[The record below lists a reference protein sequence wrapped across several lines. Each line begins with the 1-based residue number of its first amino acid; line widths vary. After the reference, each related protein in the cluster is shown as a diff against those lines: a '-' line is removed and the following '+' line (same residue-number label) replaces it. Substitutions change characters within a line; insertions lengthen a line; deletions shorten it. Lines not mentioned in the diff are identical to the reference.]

1 MPTYFEGDIVI
12 AGISGRLPESS
23 NIEEFKENLM
33 NGTDMVTEDDRRWKP
48 GLYGLPSRFG
58 KLKDLHSFD
67 ASFFKISPKQ
77 AHIMDPQMRIMLEVT
92 FEALIDAG
100 INPSTLKK
108 SHTGVFIGVYTSDA
122 NDFWKRKPESHEWF
136 RSSKGMIANR
146 ISYTFDLIGPSFLV
160 DTLCSSSLTAM
171 HQAIL
176 AIRSGECDAAIV
188 GGLNLVLDPVNS
200 LHYHHMNILSTDG
213 KCKSFDI
220 SADGYVRSE
229 AVVAIYLQKMTDAR
243 RVYATV
249 MNTAINMDGYKPEGI
264 MHPSGDMQ
272 YMMLQK
278 MYNEVNIDPKNVVY
292 VEAHGTGTKA
302 GDLGELDAIDK
313 LFCKDRKT
321 PLLIGSVKSNMG
333 HAEAASGLSGIA
345 KVLIAMETGVI
356 PANLHFAVPN
366 PNICALTEGRIRVID
381 KATPWNGGLVGI
393 SSFGIGGTNS
403 HVILRSNS
411 KVKVSL
417 DHAVETRLPKLV
429 AVSGRTKEAV
439 QIILNKANE
448 HQQNNEFLS
457 LLYSLHSDNISEHN
471 IRGYEILAYDSTREI
486 VEANYDEKRPV
497 WFIFS
502 GINSQWPGMGR
513 ELLHIETCQRSLQ
526 RCADVLKE
534 HDVDLMNIIIN
545 GTDETYENVLVA
557 TVSIVAI
564 QIALIDMLIFM
575 DVRPDGII
583 GHSLG
588 EISCSYADGAFTLEQ
603 TILAAYYRGKSIIE
617 SDLEPGAMAVVNL
630 NWEKVKKM
638 SLTDITPACHNSAD
652 LVTISGSPTSVKK
665 FVEEL
670 KSKNIFAKMINCCG
684 VAYHS
689 KYIVPV
695 KSKFRASLDMIVPK
709 PKQRST
715 RWISSSVPEAAWD
728 SPLAQ
733 FCSPDYHVNNML
745 SPVLFQEAIAH
756 IPKNA
761 ITIEIA
767 PHCLLQTILRK
778 SLPST
783 VINIGLQKLNHS
795 NNLIFLLSN
804 VGKMYIGGAQPDIAK
819 LYPSVSF
826 PVSRGTPM
834 IGSLV
839 KWDHSATWQIPD
851 FKHKSKESSEEHV
864 IEINLSSKTDA
875 YLTGHKIDGRFVYPG
890 GSYILMVWQLF
901 AKLHDTHF
909 EQLPVVFENIWLQ
922 RITFLP
928 ENKTIKFLI
937 KLIEETGDFVIL
949 EANTIV
955 ASGNI
960 RIAEI
965 IEKNQ
970 LNLPS
975 LPMPSTK
982 LLLNTEDMYR
992 ELRLRGYEHSG
1003 IFKGLKCC
1011 DISFTVGELHWFNEW
1026 SSYIDNMF
1034 QFKLLS
1040 NDRKLVYGSK
1050 CRYTMINPILHKRMV
1065 NELPKNGGLPIYHYK
1080 NVNIVISGG
1089 IEIRDMKCTAPQRL
1103 QKTTKPKYERYVFV
1117 PYENSSSL
1125 VLKDPKTEKIHILT
1139 VLLQTVCENITTSR
1153 IKAVE
1158 IADNRAAERLLAPLV
1173 HDILSCEPLVTVDLQ
1188 VAVSSAS
1195 DYTISFNQTDININV
1210 IKWDVNDTFPAQNM
1224 HLIIAAE
1231 VLSGRSCFVL
1241 KNLAAT
1247 LSSNCFILLEETG
1260 IFDLTIALKEAHLML
1275 IGKQIDSSGKSYFLL
1290 RKRKVRKEPILIEIT
1305 ENDFSWLANAKA
1317 ALSKFDSENQDV
1329 LFVSQSEEL
1338 LGLIGF
1344 VHCIRRE
1351 VANVRY
1357 IYIQDSNA
1365 PKFDLFSQF
1374 YAKQLEKELMANVFK
1389 GGQWGSYR
1397 HLQLDQ
1403 HIYVELEHAY
1413 VDTLTTGNLNSLEWI
1428 QSPLTYCQTKYP
1440 NTLCSV
1446 YYASLNFRDILLATG
1461 KLSMD
1466 ALSSLGLVTEDYVL
1480 GLEFS
1485 GRDANGCRVM
1495 GLTKSRGLTTTV
1507 LPDSDFLWKVPE
1519 EWTLEQA
1526 ATIPFAYVI
1535 SYYALFVRGR
1545 LKAGKNVLIHSGA
1558 GAVGLAAINIALH
1571 AGCTV
1576 FATVGTEE
1584 KRLYLKKT
1592 FSQLT
1597 DKHIGNSRDTSFE
1610 QLILDETQGCG
1621 VDVVLNS
1628 LSEKKLHAS
1637 VRCLAKNGRFLD
1649 IGKYDMLNGNRIDMS
1664 IFLKNISYHG
1674 ILLEMLFE
1682 DSEDKLETVRLI
1694 SEGIENGVVRPLPTT
1709 VFSKQ
1714 SLEEGFRFMMAG
1726 KHIGKVLLK
1735 IRDEEPQK
1743 HMLSMQTTVAA
1754 IPRTY
1759 MYPDKSYVLIGGLG
1773 GFGLELANWMITR
1786 GARFIVLVS
1795 RTGIRTGYQMSRVQH
1810 WRNNGIKVIISTA
1823 DITTFSGAECLI
1835 DESNRLA
1842 PVGGIF
1848 NLAVVLRDALFEN
1861 LQVVDFETVILPKV
1875 NGTRNLDVVSRKSC
1889 PSLDLFVVFSTI
1901 ASSRGN
1907 ASQSNYGLANSAI
1920 EKIIEQRH
1928 TAGLPGLAIQWGVIG
1943 DVGLYIDSM
1952 KDKNIGITRIGVLPQ
1967 RVSSCLETIDVFL
1980 QQPYPV
1986 VSSTVIAE
1994 KRKSVNNDDSI
2005 DHVVHVIA
2013 NILGIE
2019 NISVNINDSFDKFG
2033 IDSLSYMEIRQILER
2048 EYGILLSLREMYV
2061 LTLSKLLD
2069 LLAKNDVSHN
2079 PSTS

>member
-1 MPTYFEGDIVI
+1 MLTYFEGDIVI

-33 NGTDMVTEDDRRWKP
+33 KGTDMVTQDDRRWKP

-58 KLKDLHSFD
+58 KLKNIHNFD
-67 ASFFKISPKQ
+67 ASFFKIPPKQ
-77 AHIMDPQMRIMLEVT
+77 AHVMDPQLRMMLEVT

-100 INPSTLKK
+100 VNPSTLKK
-108 SHTGVFIGVYTSDA
+108 SYTGVFIGISASDA
-122 NDFWKRKPESHEWF
+122 NNFWKKKPDGQEWLG
-136 RSSKGMIANR
+136 SSIAMMANR
-146 ISYTFDLIGPSFLV
+146 ISYTFDLIGPSFSV

-171 HQAIL
+171 HQAIM
-176 AIRSGECDAAIV
+176 AIRTGECDAAIV
-188 GGLNLVLDPVNS
+188 GGLNLVLDPIHS
-200 LHYHHMNILSTDG
+200 LHYHQKNMLSIEG

-220 SADGYVRSE
+220 SADGYARSE
-229 AVVAIYLQKMTDAR
+229 GVVAIYLQKMSDAR

-249 MNTAINMDGYKPEGI
+249 VNTAINTDGYKPEGI
-264 MHPSGDMQ
+264 MYPSGNMQ
-272 YMMLQK
+272 YLMLQK
-278 MYNEVNIDPKNVVY
+278 IYNEVNIDPKDVIY

-302 GDLGELDAIDK
+302 GDPEEMGAIDK
-313 LFCKDRKT
+313 FFCKDRKT

-333 HAEAASGLSGIA
+333 HAEPTSGLCAIA
-345 KVLIAMETGVI
+345 KLLIAMETGVI
-356 PANLHFAVPN
+356 PANLHFATPN
-366 PNICALTEGRIRVID
+366 PKIPALTDGRIRVID

-393 SSFGIGGTNS
+393 NSFGAGGTNS

-411 KVKVSL
+411 KIKTSL
-417 DHAVETRLPKLV
+417 DTVEPRLPKLV

-439 QIILNKANE
+439 QILLNKANE
-448 HQQNNEFLS
+448 HHQDNEFLS
-457 LLYSLHSDNISEHN
+457 LLYSVYSDNLSNHN

-486 VEANYDEKRPV
+486 VEANYDEKRPI

-502 GINSQWPGMGR
+502 GIGTQWPGMGR
-513 ELLHIETCQRSLQ
+513 ELLEIETCQHSLQ
-526 RCADVLKE
+526 RCADVLKQ
-534 HDVDLMNIIIN
+534 HNVDLMNIIVN
-545 GTDETYENVLVA
+545 GTDETYDNVLVA
-557 TVSIVAI
+557 TVTIVAI
-564 QIALIDMLIFM
+564 QIALIDMLISM
-575 DVRPDGII
+575 GVRPDGII

-603 TILAAYYRGKSIIE
+603 TILTAYYRGKSIIE

-630 NWEKVKKM
+630 NWEEVKNM
-638 SLTDITPACHNSAD
+638 CLTDIAPACHNSAD
-652 LVTISGSPTSVKK
+652 LVTISGSPVSVEK
-665 FVEEL
+665 FVKEL

-695 KSKFRASLDMIVPK
+695 KSKFCTSLDMIVPK
-709 PKQRST
+709 PKQRSI

-733 FCSPDYHVNNML
+733 FCSPEYHVNNML
-745 SPVLFQEAIAH
+745 SPVLFQEAITH

-783 VINIGLQKLNHS
+783 VTNIGLQKLNHS

-804 VGKMYIGGAQPDIAK
+804 VGKLYIAGAQPDISK
-819 LYPSVSF
+819 LYPSANF

-839 KWDHSATWQIPD
+839 KWDHSATWTVPD
-851 FKHKSKESSEEHV
+851 LKHQSKESSGEHV
-864 IEINLSSKTDA
+864 VEINLSRKTDE
-875 YLTGHKIDGRFVYPG
+875 YLMGHKIDGRFIFPG
-890 GSYILMVWQLF
+890 AGFILMVWQVF
-901 AKLHDTHF
+901 AKLHNIDF
-909 EQLPVVFENIWLQ
+909 ERLSVIFENVWFQ
-922 RITFLP
+922 SITFLP
-928 ENKTIKFLI
+928 ENKTIKFFI
-937 KLIEETGDFVIL
+937 KLFEGKGDFEIL

-960 RIAEI
+960 RAANT

-970 LNLPS
+970 LNFSS
-975 LPMPSTK
+975 LPISPTK
-982 LLLNTEDMYR
+982 LLLNNEDIYK
-992 ELRLRGYEHSG
+992 ELRLRGYEYNG
-1003 IFKGLKCC
+1003 FFKGIKSC
-1011 DISFTVGELHWFNEW
+1011 DNSFTIGELHWFNEW
-1026 SSYIDNMF
+1026 SSYMDTMS
-1034 QFKLLS
+1034 QFKILS
-1040 NDRKLVYGSK
+1040 NDRKLMYGSK
-1050 CRYTMINPILHKRMV
+1050 ISFALIDPVLHRRLV
-1065 NELPKNGGLPIYHYK
+1065 NELPKNGGLPIYYYK
-1080 NVNIVISGG
+1080 NVNIVRSGG
-1089 IEIRDMKCTAPQRL
+1089 IELRGIKPITPPRQ
-1103 QKTTKPKYERYVFV
+1103 QKTRPKYERYVFV

-1125 VLKDPKTEKIHILT
+1125 GLKDPKTEEIHILT

-1158 IADNRAAERLLAPLV
+1158 VADNRERLLAPLV

-1260 IFDLTIALKEAHLML
+1260 IFDLKIALKEAHLML

-1357 IYIQDSNA
+1357 IYIEDSNA

-1374 YAKQLEKELMANVFK
+1374 YAKQLEKDLMANVFK

-1413 VDTLTTGNLNSLEWI
+1413 VDTLMTGNLNSLEWI

-1446 YYASLNFRDILLATG
+1446 CYASLNFRDILLATG
-1461 KLSMD
+1461 KLSAD
-1466 ALSSLGLVTEDYVL
+1466 ALSSLGLATEDYVL

-1495 GLTKSRGLTTTV
+1495 GLTKSRGLATTV
-1507 LPDSDFLWKVPE
+1507 LPDSDFLWKVPDK
-1519 EWTLEQA
+1519 WTLEQA
-1526 ATIPFAYVI
+1526 ATIPVAYMI
-1535 SYYALFVRGR
+1535 SYYALFIRGR
-1545 LKAGKNVLIHSGA
+1545 LKADESVLIHSGA

-1576 FATVGTEE
+1576 FVTVGTEE
-1584 KRLYLKKT
+1584 KRFYLKKT

-1610 QLILDETQGCG
+1610 QLILDETRGRG
-1621 VDVVLNS
+1621 VNVVLNS
-1628 LSEKKLHAS
+1628 LSEEKLHAS

-1664 IFLKNISYHG
+1664 IFLKNSSYHG

-1795 RTGIRTGYQMSRVQH
+1795 RTDIRTGYQMSRVQH

-1861 LQVVDFETVILPKV
+1861 LQMVDFETAILPKV
-1875 NGTRNLDVVSRKSC
+1875 NGTRNLDMVSRKFC
-1889 PSLDLFVVFSTI
+1889 PSLDLFVVFSSI
-1901 ASSRGN
+1901 ASGRGN

-1943 DVGLYIDSM
+1943 DVGLYIDTM
-1952 KDKNIGITRIGVLPQ
+1952 QNTHIGITRSGILPQ

-1980 QQPYPV
+1980 QQSYPV

-2019 NISVNINDSFDKFG
+2019 NISVNINDSFDNLG
-2033 IDSLSYMEIRQILER
+2033 IDSLSYMEIKQILER
-2048 EYGILLSLREMYV
+2048 EYGILLSFREMYV
-2061 LTLSKLLD
+2061 LTLNKLLD
-2069 LLAKNDVSHN
+2069 LLAKSDVSHDI
-2079 PSTS
+2079 STS